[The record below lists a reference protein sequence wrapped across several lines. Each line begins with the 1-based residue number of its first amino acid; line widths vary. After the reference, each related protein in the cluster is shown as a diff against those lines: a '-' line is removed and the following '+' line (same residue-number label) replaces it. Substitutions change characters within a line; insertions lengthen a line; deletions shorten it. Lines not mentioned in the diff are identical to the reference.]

1 MSGGQRYRPA
11 TRIFGF
17 ARGHLRAC
25 IGGKALV
32 FVASCAA
39 FFGSDAWSTDE
50 NRLSFEMLT
59 RKAKTWQRVLFTLGV
74 AASLISTPARAQ
86 TISAETP
93 DFAARIKV
101 LVAKLRE
108 APTDAGVQNE
118 ARALGIELL
127 RGTRY
132 EEAATLFV
140 ALRDA
145 APADPAVLYGG
156 ALALFNLRR
165 IAEAEVWARAAVDKS
180 LSAGELG
187 TAAAGGSPSFGS
199 IADVFVLVGI
209 ILSVKGDNTGSI
221 AALSRAV
228 DLAPGSFDA
237 QFALGR
243 SLYGAGDPIGAARAF
258 RASVTLRPTH
268 AEARLFLC
276 TALERAGDNLS
287 ALASYREFVTIAP
300 NIAASHLGLGVLLV
314 KQGTTDQDEGIRELK
329 KALAIDDKLYE
340 AHVSLGRALIR
351 ARRPAESISYLKRAV
366 ELAPDNPEPHYQLAI
381 AYRHLGK
388 RREAEAESAVV
399 KQIHES
405 RRSAQVSKPVTRPPQ
420 QF

>member
-1 MSGGQRYRPA
+1 
-11 TRIFGF
+11 
-17 ARGHLRAC
+17 
-25 IGGKALV
+25 
-32 FVASCAA
+32 
-39 FFGSDAWSTDE
+39 
-50 NRLSFEMLT
+50 MLT
-59 RKAKTWQRVLFTLGV
+59 TKGTTWQRALLTLGI
-74 AASLISTPARAQ
+74 ATSLLSTAARAQ
-86 TISAETP
+86 TNSAEMQ
-93 DFAARIKV
+93 DSASRLNV
-101 LVAKLRE
+101 LVAKLRK

-145 APADPAVLYGG
+145 APADPAALYGG

-180 LSAGELG
+180 LRDGELG
-187 TAAAGGSPSFGS
+187 PATAEGPPRFGNIS
-199 IADVFVLVGI
+199 DALVLVGI

-228 DLAPGSFDA
+228 DLAPASFDA

-258 RASVTLRPTH
+258 RASVALRPAH
-268 AEARLFLC
+268 AEARFFLC
-276 TALERAGDNLS
+276 TSLERAGDNVS
-287 ALASYREFVTIAP
+287 ALASYREFVAIAP

-314 KQGTTDQDEGIRELK
+314 KQGTAEQDEGIRELE
-329 KALAIDDKLYE
+329 KALAIDDKIYE
-340 AHVSLGRALIR
+340 GHVTLGRALIR
-351 ARRPAESISYLKRAV
+351 ARRPAQSISYLRRAI

-381 AYRHLGK
+381 AYGHLGK
-388 RREAEAESAVV
+388 MQEAEAERAIV

-405 RRSAQVSKPVTRPPQ
+405 RRSAQVSKPETTPPQ

>member
-1 MSGGQRYRPA
+1 MPTGR
-11 TRIFGF
+11 
-17 ARGHLRAC
+17 
-25 IGGKALV
+25 
-32 FVASCAA
+32 
-39 FFGSDAWSTDE
+39 
-50 NRLSFEMLT
+50 
-59 RKAKTWQRVLFTLGV
+59 AKTWSRVLFNLLV
-74 AASLISTPARAQ
+74 AASLSSPLARAQ
-86 TISAETP
+86 STPVETP
-93 DFAARIKV
+93 ALAARIEF

-108 APTDAGVQNE
+108 TPTDTGIQSE

-127 RGTRY
+127 RGKHY
-132 EEAATLFV
+132 EEAAALFV

-145 APADPAVLYGG
+145 TPADHVALYGG

-165 IAEAEVWARAAVDKS
+165 LAEAEVWARAAVDKS
-180 LSAGELG
+180 LGAGKPGAVAVE
-187 TAAAGGSPSFGS
+187 ASPSFGG
-199 IADVFVLVGI
+199 IADAFVLIGI
-209 ILSVKGDNTGSI
+209 ILSVKGDNAGSI

-243 SLYGAGDPIGAARAF
+243 SLYGAGDPKGAARAF
-258 RASVTLRPTH
+258 RASIVLRPTD
-268 AEARLFLC
+268 AEAHFFLC
-276 TALERAGDNLS
+276 TALERSGDNLS

-300 NIAASHLGLGVLLV
+300 NIAISHLGLGVLLV
-314 KQGTTDQDEGIRELK
+314 KQGSAEQDEGIRELE

-340 AHVSLGRALIR
+340 GHVSLGRALIR
-351 ARRPAESISYLKRAV
+351 AKRPSESISYLKRAA

-388 RREAEAESAVV
+388 VHEAQAESAVV

-405 RRSAQVSKPVTRPPQ
+405 RRSAQVSKPETTPPR